1 MSLRSLVIAMSA
13 AAWCGGTLSAGMV
26 EAFDYANQAEFQ
38 AVWRPWTA
46 GGTSMLLTPD
56 SHDGI
61 GAVHGVATANYTMRN
76 YRNLDDY
83 DLYLGTDQSP
93 VTFEYWLYD
102 ANPLLPNSPAGARN
116 FNEIRAHAGNGLPSL
131 SNNTSLQGL
140 IALGLYNTP
149 ISDDNYHARIY
160 GFGGLNSW
168 YSLNTVRSQGWH
180 RLTAQV
186 GASWVK
192 FLVDGQLDTTIP
204 FADTS
209 KTWAFDGVV
218 LGSGLTSG
226 GYDVGYDDLRVS
238 KAPEPFSLLLIMAG
252 GLLIRPHRAASR

>member
-1 MSLRSLVIAMSA
+1 MSRRSLAIAMAA

-26 EAFDYANQAEFQ
+26 ENFDYASQADFQ

-46 GGTSMLLTPD
+46 NGSSLLLTGN
-56 SHDGI
+56 SHEGS
-61 GAVHGVATANYTMRN
+61 GAVHGLATANYTMRN
-76 YRNLDDY
+76 ARELDDFE
-83 DLYLGTDQSP
+83 LYLGTDQSP

-102 ANPLLPNSPAGARN
+102 ANPLLPNAPAGARN
-116 FNEIRAHAGNGLPSL
+116 YNEIRAHAGNGLPGVS
-131 SNNTSLQGL
+131 SNTTLQGL

-149 ISDDNYHARIY
+149 ISDDNYHARVY

-168 YSLNTVRSQGWH
+168 YSLNTVRSPGWH
-180 RLTAQV
+180 KLTAQV

-204 FADTS
+204 FTDMS

-226 GYDVGYDDLRVS
+226 GYDVGFDDLRVS
-238 KAPEPFSLLLIMAG
+238 KAPEPITLLLIMAG
-252 GLLIRPHRAASR
+252 GLLIRPRRKASN